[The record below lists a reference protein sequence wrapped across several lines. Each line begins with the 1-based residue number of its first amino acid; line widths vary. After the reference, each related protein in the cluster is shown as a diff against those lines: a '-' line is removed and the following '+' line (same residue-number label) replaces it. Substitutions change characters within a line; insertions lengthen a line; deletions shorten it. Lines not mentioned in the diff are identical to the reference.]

1 MGLTGESGKQAGDE
15 TCAVVQSEQR
25 LLSERALGAV
35 LLENLNVFTPKLRAY
50 ATLLLGS
57 IEDADDLVQDTL
69 LRAWRYRHTFQPD
82 SNLKAWLFRILRN
95 EFLTRAGRP
104 RALQDYNGEL
114 AATLVAPGD
123 PELRLQCD
131 QTLRALQNLTP
142 KSRDALVLVA
152 AGNSYEELAEIWGCA
167 VGTVKSR
174 IARARQSLLEVIE
187 ASEERPP
194 GLRGER
200 QLERHA

>member
-1 MGLTGESGKQAGDE
+1 MGLTGESGKHAGE
-15 TCAVVQSEQR
+15 ESLAVSQSEHCMR
-25 LLSERALGAV
+25 SEMALSDI

-57 IEDADDLVQDTL
+57 IDEADDLVQDTL

-104 RALQDYNGEL
+104 RALQDHNGEL
-114 AATLVAPGD
+114 AAKLVAPGD

-131 QTLRALQNLTP
+131 QTLRALQDLTP

-174 IARARQSLLEVIE
+174 IARARQSLLEAIE
-187 ASEERPP
+187 ASEDRPSRIS
-194 GLRGER
+194 GQR

>member
-1 MGLTGESGKQAGDE
+1 MGLTGETGKQAGQQN
-15 TCAVVQSEQR
+15 CAGAQSEQGPP
-25 LLSERALGAV
+25 LEKTLSV
-35 LLENLNVFTPKLRAY
+35 TLLENLHVFTPKLRAY
-50 ATLLLGS
+50 AALLLGS
-57 IEDADDLVQDTL
+57 IDEADDLVQDTL
-69 LRAWRYRHTFQPD
+69 LRAWRYRHTFQPNT
-82 SNLKAWLFRILRN
+82 NLKAWLFRILRN

-104 RALQDYNGEL
+104 RPVQDYDGEL

-131 QTLRALQNLTP
+131 QTLRALQTLTP

-174 IARARQSLLEVIE
+174 IARARQSLLD
-187 ASEERPP
+187 ALDDHDDPRPARMERH
-194 GLRGER
+194 
-200 QLERHA
+200 LERHA